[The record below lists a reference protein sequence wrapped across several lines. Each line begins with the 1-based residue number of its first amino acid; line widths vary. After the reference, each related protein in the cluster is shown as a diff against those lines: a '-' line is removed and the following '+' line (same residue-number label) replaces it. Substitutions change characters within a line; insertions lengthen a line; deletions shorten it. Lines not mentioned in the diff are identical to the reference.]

1 MHESK
6 AQALQTYYKRNFWL
20 LYVGYINMKS
30 TMINLSVN
38 IFDDSG

>member
-1 MHESK
+1 MNQKHK
-6 AQALQTYYKRNFWL
+6 RYKTYYKRNFWL